1 MSEYTSLKGFNSV
14 FETTLGNELQDNI
27 VEFFDWGL
35 LQKGN
40 YFNVTLNE
48 QNENN
53 EDYSRLSYVD
63 LNHIDGTVFQSFRG
77 NWVWQSGITY
87 NPSPVYP
94 SSIYI
99 DGQLNI
105 QPSGRDYKI
114 DYYNGRIIFTQP
126 SGTSNPNGINK
137 NTIVQIPHSYKYINV
152 MYANSLP
159 WLREIEYKSL
169 YNVDQDP
176 NKTTPSEMKVQ
187 LPAIAVEIVP
197 NRRMSGYQLGGG
209 QYITNQIL
217 FHCMAENDFDLNR
230 LIDIVSMQNDKTIYA
245 FNSNSIAQSGAFPI
259 KYDGTLS
266 PNPLIY
272 PELIKRFPGY
282 NIRLSKCT
290 ANETKTINSNLFLCI
305 VSIMAEIINEN
316 I

>member
-1 MSEYTSLKGFNSV
+1 MSDYTSLKGFNSV

-40 YFNVTLNE
+40 YFNVTVGERNE
-48 QNENN
+48 KN
-53 EDYSRLSYVD
+53 EDYSKLSYVD
-63 LNHIDGTVFQSFRG
+63 LKNVDGVSFQGFRG
-77 NWVWQSGITY
+77 NWVWQSGISY
-87 NPSPVYP
+87 SPPPVYP
-94 SSIYI
+94 SSIYV
-99 DGQLNI
+99 DGQLNV
-105 QPSGRDYKI
+105 QPSGRNYKI
-114 DYYNGRIIFTQP
+114 DYYNGRITFTQP
-126 SGTSNPNGINK
+126 SGTNNRNGINK
-137 NTIVQIPHSYKYINV
+137 NSVIQVPYSYKYINV
-152 MYANSLP
+152 IYANTLP
-159 WLREIEYKSL
+159 WLREVEYKSL
-169 YNVDQDP
+169 YNVDADLNQ
-176 NKTTPSEMKVQ
+176 NVPSEMKIQ

-217 FHCMAENDFDLNR
+217 FHCIAENDFDLNR
-230 LIDIVSMQNDKTIYA
+230 LVDIVSMQNDKTIYT
-245 FNSNSIAQSGAFPI
+245 FNSNTIASSGAFPI

-266 PNPLIY
+266 SNPLRY
-272 PELIKRFPGY
+272 PELINNFPGY

-290 ANETKTINSNLFLCI
+290 ANDTKAINSNLFLCI

>member
-48 QNENN
+48 RNENN
-53 EDYSRLSYVD
+53 EDYSKLSYVD

-99 DGQLNI
+99 DGQLNV

-230 LIDIVSMQNDKTIYA
+230 LIDIVSMQNDKTIYT

>member
-1 MSEYTSLKGFNSV
+1 V
-14 FETTLGNELQDNI
+14 
-27 VEFFDWGL
+27 
-35 LQKGN
+35 
-40 YFNVTLNE
+40 
-48 QNENN
+48 
-53 EDYSRLSYVD
+53 
-63 LNHIDGTVFQSFRG
+63 
-77 NWVWQSGITY
+77 NWVWQSGLNY
-87 NPSPVYP
+87 NPSPIYP

-99 DGQLNI
+99 DGQLNV

-176 NKTTPSEMKVQ
+176 NKTTPNEMKVQ

-230 LIDIVSMQNDKTIYA
+230 LIDIVSMQNDKTIYT
-245 FNSNSIAQSGAFPI
+245 FNSNYIAQSGAFPV

-282 NIRLSKCT
+282 NIRLSKCI
-290 ANETKTINSNLFLCI
+290 ANEAKIINSNLFLCI